1 MAHITFNYSK
11 LLDKFV
17 APHEVDFLQAQVTA
31 ADEMIRK
38 EQAQVLTS
46 LDGVTFQKTMIVKN
60 LIVS

>member
-38 EQAQVLTS
+38 
-46 LDGVTFQKTMIVKN
+46 
-60 LIVS
+60 